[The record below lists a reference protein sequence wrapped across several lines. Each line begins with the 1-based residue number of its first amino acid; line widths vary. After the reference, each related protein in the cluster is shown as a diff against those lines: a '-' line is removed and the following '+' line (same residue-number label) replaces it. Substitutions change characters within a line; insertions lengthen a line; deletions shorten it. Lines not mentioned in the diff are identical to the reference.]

1 MKALRNRHQMF
12 TLGLHRKPTSIMMIE
27 SGFMIEEVCNM
38 KSAMA
43 KHILV
48 KTKAEA
54 ESIHSKLNQGE
65 DFAKLA
71 RQFSLCPSKKRGGDL
86 GEIFPGQLVKPV
98 EQVIF
103 KKPLSQVHGP
113 IKSKFGYHLVVT
125 YFRD

>member
-1 MKALRNRHQMF
+1 
-12 TLGLHRKPTSIMMIE
+12 
-27 SGFMIEEVCNM
+27 M

-54 ESIHSKLNQGE
+54 ESIKQKLDKGE

-71 RQFSLCPSKKRGGDL
+71 RKFSLCASKKRGGDL

-103 KKPLSQVHGP
+103 KKELSKVHGP
-113 IKSKFGYHLVVT
+113 IKSKFGFHLIVI
-125 YFRD
+125 YFRDK

>member
-1 MKALRNRHQMF
+1 
-12 TLGLHRKPTSIMMIE
+12 
-27 SGFMIEEVCNM
+27 M

-48 KTKAEA
+48 KRKDEA
-54 ESIHSKLNQGE
+54 ESIKAKLDQGD

-71 RQFSLCPSKKRGGDL
+71 RKSSTCPTGKNGGDL
-86 GEIFPGQLVKPV
+86 GEVFKGQLVKPV
-98 EQVIF
+98 ENVIF

-113 IKSKFGYHLVVT
+113 IKSKFGYHLIVV

>member
-1 MKALRNRHQMF
+1 
-12 TLGLHRKPTSIMMIE
+12 
-27 SGFMIEEVCNM
+27 M

-54 ESIHSKLNQGE
+54 DSIKQKLDKGD

-71 RQFSLCPSKKRGGDL
+71 RKFSLCPSKKRGGDL

-103 KKPLSQVHGP
+103 KKELQKVHGP
-113 IKSKFGYHLVVT
+113 VKSKFGFHLVVT
-125 YFRD
+125 YFRS

>member
-1 MKALRNRHQMF
+1 
-12 TLGLHRKPTSIMMIE
+12 
-27 SGFMIEEVCNM
+27 M

-48 KTKAEA
+48 KTKLEA
-54 ESIHSKLNQGE
+54 ESIKEKLKQGQ

-71 RQFSLCPSKKRGGDL
+71 RKFSTCPTRKRGGDL
-86 GEIFPGQLVKPV
+86 GEVFKGQLVKPV

-103 KKPLSQVHGP
+103 NKPLSKVHGP
-113 IKSKFGYHLVVT
+113 IKSKFGYHLIVI

>member
-1 MKALRNRHQMF
+1 
-12 TLGLHRKPTSIMMIE
+12 
-27 SGFMIEEVCNM
+27 M

-48 KTKAEA
+48 KTKVEA
-54 ESIHSKLNQGE
+54 ESIKEKLLKGE
-65 DFAKLA
+65 DFTKLA
-71 RQFSLCPSKKRGGDL
+71 RKHSLCPSKKRGGDL

-113 IKSKFGYHLVVT
+113 IKSKFGFHLIMT